1 MYYQDSSVKLYLW
14 VENKLNFFSKN

>member
-1 MYYQDSSVKLYLW
+1 MYYQDLSVKLYLW